1 MCQMFKIKKKKWFQ
15 LQKYPCFTF
24 SVTMFHAWYM
34 CHVLITTDVDTLRH
48 IQICLHKV
56 VPYFITADVS
66 SSGFRPVNT
75 RSQTVNS
82 SLVLAAVWNTG
93 PTVQLA
99 VCSGAAGLTWSGW
112 DAPLFITVIK
122 KCYNL
127 ALRYSVYTS
136 CLVFESPVRMP
147 GIGYSGTLSFSSLC

>member
-1 MCQMFKIKKKKWFQ
+1 
-15 LQKYPCFTF
+15 
-24 SVTMFHAWYM
+24 M

-82 SLVLAAVWNTG
+82 SLVLAAV
-93 PTVQLA
+93 
-99 VCSGAAGLTWSGW
+99 
-112 DAPLFITVIK
+112 
-122 KCYNL
+122 
-127 ALRYSVYTS
+127 
-136 CLVFESPVRMP
+136 
-147 GIGYSGTLSFSSLC
+147 